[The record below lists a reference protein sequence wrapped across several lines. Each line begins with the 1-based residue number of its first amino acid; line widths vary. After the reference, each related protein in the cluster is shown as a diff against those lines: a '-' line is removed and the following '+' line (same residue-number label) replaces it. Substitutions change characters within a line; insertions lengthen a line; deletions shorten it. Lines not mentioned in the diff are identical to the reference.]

1 VKSTITAPDAIE
13 GYVYMANATNNWKF
27 ATQND
32 WSGPNYGA
40 GSTPGTLSETGDNI
54 VSPAGYYKINVN
66 AAVNPMT
73 YTAVATVWG
82 VIGDATPGGWG
93 DETALTYN
101 PSLRIWMGAMNLAGT
116 KYIKFR
122 ANHDWGYNYGAP
134 SGSHNLV
141 AGGDNIYIDL
151 TDDYAITLDLSLP
164 NEYTYRA
171 DRWGVIGDA
180 TAGGWGSDQNMAWAA
195 VNGVFKATLDLT
207 IGFIK
212 FRANDDWGYNLGG
225 SLSALTPGGDNIYV
239 PEAGNYTITLNP
251 WTKVATVT
259 KN

>member
-13 GYVYMANATNNWKF
+13 GYVYMAGASNEWKF

-40 GSTPGTLSETGDNI
+40 GTPAGTLSETGGNI

-82 VIGDATPGGWG
+82 VIGSASPGGWG

-101 PSLRIWMGAMNLAGT
+101 PSLRIWMGAMNLTAAE
-116 KYIKFR
+116 IKFR

-134 SGSHNLV
+134 AGSQNLV
-141 AGGDNIYIDL
+141 AGGPNIAISLADV
-151 TDDYAITLDLSLP
+151 YAITLDLSHP

-171 DRWGVIGDA
+171 DRWGIIGSA
-180 TAGGWGSDQNMAWAA
+180 TPGGWSDDTNMTWDP
-195 VNGVFKATLDLT
+195 VNGVFKITLTMVAGD
-207 IGFIK
+207 FK
-212 FRANDDWGYNLGG
+212 FRANDSWDYNLGG
-225 SLSALTPGGDNIYV
+225 SLGALTPGGGNI
-239 PEAGNYTITLNP
+239 PIAAGTYTITLNP
-251 WTKVATVT
+251 WTKVATV
-259 KN
+259 N